1 MDIAADRLLDERTQR
16 GSSALFVA
24 ALKGHTECV
33 RLLLTRKADASLRND
48 NGWNALHTAAFH
60 GNQDSVLML
69 LSHGRHAGPEQVREL
84 VWQKSKEGATAAH
97 FAVAAGTCHTQN
109 LSDVA
114 ASCCWLMSH
123 LKAVLQGHHPLT
135 QMDTYRR
142 RQGP

>member
-1 MDIAADRLLDERTQR
+1 MDIAADRLLDERTLR

-33 RLLLTRKADASLRND
+33 RLLLNRKANASLPND

-97 FAVAAGTCHTQN
+97 FAVAAGT

-114 ASCCWLMSH
+114 AGCCWLMSH
-123 LKAVLQGHHPLT
+123 LKAMLQGHHPLT
-135 QMDTYRR
+135 QMDTCRR

>member
-1 MDIAADRLLDERTQR
+1 MDIAADRLLDERTLR

-84 VWQKSKEGATAAH
+84 VCRT
-97 FAVAAGTCHTQN
+97 
-109 LSDVA
+109 
-114 ASCCWLMSH
+114 
-123 LKAVLQGHHPLT
+123 
-135 QMDTYRR
+135 
-142 RQGP
+142 